1 MLPGARRTM
10 SNGSWALIPVITR
23 VAVRKW
29 VDHTLIKLPSKL
41 HWLMSQKLEII
52 LVMERSVKHDSSR
65 SHWLRGTTKERQV
78 WAGKRLSLFV
88 KFSFNWRYRE
98 ERNII
103 KCCKDKSY
111 KLLFSSIQNFHW
123 EIKLQIISNFVCW
136 IFSSSITLRDF
147 PLK

>member
-1 MLPGARRTM
+1 MANKSREEVLQYTCSKRLVSKCPPKCLNVAG
-10 SNGSWALIPVITR
+10 ALISTSVITR
-23 VAVRKW
+23 VVARNW

-111 KLLFSSIQNFHW
+111 KLLLSSIQNFHC
-123 EIKLQIISNFVCW
+123 EIK
-136 IFSSSITLRDF
+136 
-147 PLK
+147 